1 MACFSLRDIDFC
13 KIESR
18 PTSVQLLQS
27 LQLKRFNDA
36 TTTSTTTSSSS
47 SPTPTSTNPVT
58 ARTSQPTYANANNN
72 NNTNNNAEL
81 PRFQYIFYLDFL
93 ASELDDRTQNAL
105 AHLREQSQFVRV
117 LGSYPRGGT
126 GPKAG

>member
-36 TTTSTTTSSSS
+36 TTSS
-47 SPTPTSTNPVT
+47 SPTPTSTNTVT
-58 ARTSQPTYANANNN
+58 ARTSQPNYANANNN
-72 NNTNNNAEL
+72 NNNNAEL

>member
-36 TTTSTTTSSSS
+36 TTTSTTTSSST
-47 SPTPTSTNPVT
+47 TPTSTNTVT
-58 ARTSQPTYANANNN
+58 TRTSQPNYNT
-72 NNTNNNAEL
+72 NTNNNAEL